1 MENKSK
7 VPAVEKADRIF
18 NYLYYNE
25 AATQAEIAREL
36 NISKASVNR
45 LLSLLLEL
53 RYLSIEDKKY
63 IPSIS

>member
-53 RYLSIEDKKY
+53 SLIH
-63 IPSIS
+63 I